1 MESRNKFI
9 YLPVQIL
16 NLKIAALVDTG
27 SSINVISQ
35 QLFNS
40 IPETHKSWVNSTSE
54 KIVLANNQSVN
65 IIGVSRIKIQIPQGK
80 HWILVHVFS
89 QTSHPLLLG
98 TDYLV
103 SKKIMLDFSKLT
115 VCSRF
120 CKVKNQKR
128 LSVLPNSEM
137 IVWGKV
143 HNDILHGMQ
152 GICTNHNYLF
162 KLGVLTAK
170 SVVSVNKD
178 KLVPVKLFN
187 STNEIVDIP
196 RGQIVAKFEILDND
210 SDLIATCIGN
220 RENPEVN
227 NVQFS
232 TEKCEDGE
240 LSGTKFFSY
249 FDIPKHLS
257 ESEQGQLKGFL
268 KSHDNIFVTDE
279 NPALGFTD
287 VVQHKIILKPD
298 FKPKYQRSYRLTP
311 DKKQVLRDHLDHLLK
326 QGIISPVGETED
338 IPITSPIVLV
348 SKRAKESRNSQNSDF
363 NQSSNSL
370 SQFRFC
376 CDFRYLNSQSQQF
389 FYGLPEL
396 QDLTESFSNR
406 TPNFITHIDLSSGFF
421 QMPIS
426 PDSQRYTA
434 FNTCYGTYQF
444 LRLPM
449 GLSSSPG
456 SFQLLM
462 DKVLHGLTFNS
473 CLCYL
478 DDVLITSE
486 TFEQHL
492 SDLHEVFNRLQAAG
506 LKLGPK
512 KCHFAQKS
520 CLFLGHLISKDG
532 IQPPPDRITAVQEYP
547 SPRSVRELRRA
558 LGLLNWF
565 KKFIPNFSAEIEP
578 LTKLLRKNAKFRW
591 TSEQENAFTKLKSL
605 LTNSPILA
613 FPNFH
618 TEFYLAVDTSSKGIG
633 YMLYQYQETA
643 SDSKDVSVIR
653 FGSKSLS
660 KWQRSY
666 GPTKLE
672 LLGMV
677 TAILDC
683 AMYLRGRKFIV
694 ECDHQALRPIFQKQ
708 LKGAIYER
716 WVAILQQ
723 FNFELRYKPAKDMQV
738 ADALSRSTRLTS
750 CEGIDSPDQED
761 PFFPYVPEHV
771 GDIQFEGKRVK
782 FPNFMDSE
790 STDFQE
796 HNLPEVNNVMQSH
809 DSIRN
814 LKHFKRSKQFQ
825 NKQLDFGY
833 DADTEDYDVADQT
846 ISKIKSQLPDYIKY
860 QQFTDKCDSEDR
872 NITADTGNRDI
883 PETSSQNIDTENQSE
898 SVDHKTSAKNQ
909 DTEISTEKED
919 HSNFTTLNTDGD
931 ETQTNLSTETA
942 TSENN
947 TQVKFTDSIEIFRH
961 GDFSKDTF
969 QKLQVRDPYFGPFI
983 SYFEQNKLP
992 SSQKAAR
999 KLLLETPNYDMVD
1012 GLLFHTRTAKCKR
1025 TKLFTSYQLALPEVA
1040 IKTVLR
1046 LYHDSPLG
1054 GHGGIQHTA
1063 DMLKE
1068 HYYFPKLLQSVTDY
1082 VRSCHDCQSRKVT
1095 QVKTKAGI
1103 VAFKTPEAPFQVWQM
1118 DLYGPVPVSAK
1129 GNSYIFTAV
1138 DAFTKFLV
1146 AEPIPNKDALTVAE
1160 VLFKLVSQYG
1170 VCDTLISDRGSEAT
1184 ARAIK
1189 EVCRLLEINQQYTPS
1204 FTHHCLGL
1212 CERTH
1217 RTFAERMTPYIQQGK
1232 HWEDMVPSILF
1243 SLNSTANDSV
1253 KYSPFEILYG
1263 SRPKFPLSGHVR
1275 DLNLA
1280 SIPKDYHDYLK
1291 QFSERLDIIRNEV
1304 KDHALK
1310 SQTAMMERAN
1320 QKVHNLTL
1328 RLGDF
1333 VYMSK
1338 DPTGPGHKFK
1348 FKFAGPYVVENCE
1361 SPHLYT
1367 LKDQTTSK
1375 IFPSIHINR
1384 LKPAYVRKP
1393 NQCNYFM
1400 DPVIT
1405 NVNQFTVEHD
1415 LLSDEHSEH
1424 SENDSPCNDLVSSEN
1439 KLSNVPDVSTS
1450 ENNLPVRRSKRTH
1463 RKPMRFRDTNFTTPE
1478 SSTDSHIK
1486 DNVKIKRILACKIV
1500 NGTHKYLVHLCGEPA
1515 QNARW
1520 MDISDLNV
1528 KAKEIIS
1535 KRPPPIIN

>member
-1 MESRNKFI
+1 MGEAYGYRKAELQVAAASKQAKPSDKRDSEFASLQSQIDTLTKAVQNLTASKTDESTKQNRRTDRFAYSRQQATYPPSGNKQSSAGNQPTSLRQQTIFVSIVIRQIILNVIATGTDKELAVPISHVSCVTKLVIQRLIVRDFRETEQSRGTHQARSFGRTDIGARCRSRSPSRSFINTVQSEHFQTSDDEMQCSTSNMETRNKFI

-152 GICTNHNYLF
+152 GICTNHSYLF

-196 RGQIVAKFEILDND
+196 RGQIVAKFEILAND

-232 TEKCEDGE
+232 TEKCE
-240 LSGTKFFSY
+240 
-249 FDIPKHLS
+249 
-257 ESEQGQLKGFL
+257 
-268 KSHDNIFVTDE
+268 
-279 NPALGFTD
+279 
-287 VVQHKIILKPD
+287 
-298 FKPKYQRSYRLTP
+298 
-311 DKKQVLRDHLDHLLK
+311 
-326 QGIISPVGETED
+326 
-338 IPITSPIVLV
+338 
-348 SKRAKESRNSQNSDF
+348 
-363 NQSSNSL
+363 
-370 SQFRFC
+370 
-376 CDFRYLNSQSQQF
+376 
-389 FYGLPEL
+389 
-396 QDLTESFSNR
+396 
-406 TPNFITHIDLSSGFF
+406 
-421 QMPIS
+421 
-426 PDSQRYTA
+426 
-434 FNTCYGTYQF
+434 
-444 LRLPM
+444 
-449 GLSSSPG
+449 
-456 SFQLLM
+456 
-462 DKVLHGLTFNS
+462 
-473 CLCYL
+473 
-478 DDVLITSE
+478 
-486 TFEQHL
+486 
-492 SDLHEVFNRLQAAG
+492 
-506 LKLGPK
+506 
-512 KCHFAQKS
+512 
-520 CLFLGHLISKDG
+520 
-532 IQPPPDRITAVQEYP
+532 
-547 SPRSVRELRRA
+547 
-558 LGLLNWF
+558 
-565 KKFIPNFSAEIEP
+565 
-578 LTKLLRKNAKFRW
+578 
-591 TSEQENAFTKLKSL
+591 
-605 LTNSPILA
+605 
-613 FPNFH
+613 
-618 TEFYLAVDTSSKGIG
+618 
-633 YMLYQYQETA
+633 
-643 SDSKDVSVIR
+643 
-653 FGSKSLS
+653 
-660 KWQRSY
+660 
-666 GPTKLE
+666 
-672 LLGMV
+672 
-677 TAILDC
+677 
-683 AMYLRGRKFIV
+683 
-694 ECDHQALRPIFQKQ
+694 
-708 LKGAIYER
+708 
-716 WVAILQQ
+716 
-723 FNFELRYKPAKDMQV
+723 
-738 ADALSRSTRLTS
+738 
-750 CEGIDSPDQED
+750 
-761 PFFPYVPEHV
+761 
-771 GDIQFEGKRVK
+771 
-782 FPNFMDSE
+782 
-790 STDFQE
+790 
-796 HNLPEVNNVMQSH
+796 
-809 DSIRN
+809 
-814 LKHFKRSKQFQ
+814 
-825 NKQLDFGY
+825 
-833 DADTEDYDVADQT
+833 
-846 ISKIKSQLPDYIKY
+846 
-860 QQFTDKCDSEDR
+860 
-872 NITADTGNRDI
+872 
-883 PETSSQNIDTENQSE
+883 
-898 SVDHKTSAKNQ
+898 
-909 DTEISTEKED
+909 
-919 HSNFTTLNTDGD
+919 
-931 ETQTNLSTETA
+931 
-942 TSENN
+942 
-947 TQVKFTDSIEIFRH
+947 
-961 GDFSKDTF
+961 
-969 QKLQVRDPYFGPFI
+969 
-983 SYFEQNKLP
+983 
-992 SSQKAAR
+992 
-999 KLLLETPNYDMVD
+999 
-1012 GLLFHTRTAKCKR
+1012 
-1025 TKLFTSYQLALPEVA
+1025 
-1040 IKTVLR
+1040 
-1046 LYHDSPLG
+1046 
-1054 GHGGIQHTA
+1054 
-1063 DMLKE
+1063 
-1068 HYYFPKLLQSVTDY
+1068 
-1082 VRSCHDCQSRKVT
+1082 
-1095 QVKTKAGI
+1095 
-1103 VAFKTPEAPFQVWQM
+1103 KTPEAPFQVWQM

-1129 GNSYIFTAV
+1129 GNSYIFAAV
-1138 DAFTKFLV
+1138 DAFHKIFSCR
-1146 AEPIPNKDALTVAE
+1146 PIPNKDALTVAE

-1170 VCDTLISDRGSEAT
+1170 VCDPLISDRGSEAT

-1217 RTFAERMTPYIQQGK
+1217 RSFAERMTPYIQQGK

-1263 SRPKFPLSGHVR
+1263 SRPKFLLSGHVR

-1486 DNVKIKRILACKIV
+1486 KTMLKSNV
-1500 NGTHKYLVHLCGEPA
+1500 Y
-1515 QNARW
+1515 
-1520 MDISDLNV
+1520 
-1528 KAKEIIS
+1528 
-1535 KRPPPIIN
+1535 

>member
-1 MESRNKFI
+1 MLKVSAGNYPAQRQRKQVVTATNLSPGNQQSSAGNQATNSRQQAT
-9 YLPVQIL
+9 YLPQATNNLCFNCNSPNHIKRYCNWNGQGVSSSDITCQLCDQIGHS
-16 NLKIAALVDTG
+16 A
-27 SSINVISQ
+27 
-35 QLFNS
+35 
-40 IPETHKSWVNSTSE
+40 VNS
-54 KIVLANNQSVN
+54 
-65 IIGVSRIKIQIPQGK
+65 
-80 HWILVHVFS
+80 
-89 QTSHPLLLG
+89 
-98 TDYLV
+98 
-103 SKKIMLDFSKLT
+103 
-115 VCSRF
+115 
-120 CKVKNQKR
+120 
-128 LSVLPNSEM
+128 
-137 IVWGKV
+137 
-143 HNDILHGMQ
+143 
-152 GICTNHNYLF
+152 
-162 KLGVLTAK
+162 K

-187 STNEIVDIP
+187 STSEIVDIP

-220 RENPEVN
+220 RENPETV
-227 NVQFS
+227 
-232 TEKCEDGE
+232 
-240 LSGTKFFSY
+240 
-249 FDIPKHLS
+249 
-257 ESEQGQLKGFL
+257 
-268 KSHDNIFVTDE
+268 
-279 NPALGFTD
+279 
-287 VVQHKIILKPD
+287 
-298 FKPKYQRSYRLTP
+298 
-311 DKKQVLRDHLDHLLK
+311 
-326 QGIISPVGETED
+326 
-338 IPITSPIVLV
+338 
-348 SKRAKESRNSQNSDF
+348 
-363 NQSSNSL
+363 
-370 SQFRFC
+370 
-376 CDFRYLNSQSQQF
+376 
-389 FYGLPEL
+389 
-396 QDLTESFSNR
+396 
-406 TPNFITHIDLSSGFF
+406 
-421 QMPIS
+421 
-426 PDSQRYTA
+426 YT
-434 FNTCYGTYQF
+434 TT
-444 LRLPM
+444 
-449 GLSSSPG
+449 
-456 SFQLLM
+456 
-462 DKVLHGLTFNS
+462 
-473 CLCYL
+473 
-478 DDVLITSE
+478 
-486 TFEQHL
+486 
-492 SDLHEVFNRLQAAG
+492 
-506 LKLGPK
+506 
-512 KCHFAQKS
+512 
-520 CLFLGHLISKDG
+520 
-532 IQPPPDRITAVQEYP
+532 PDRITAVQEYP

-643 SDSKDVSVIR
+643 SDSKEVSVIR

-750 CEGIDSPDQED
+750 CE
-761 PFFPYVPEHV
+761 
-771 GDIQFEGKRVK
+771 
-782 FPNFMDSE
+782 
-790 STDFQE
+790 
-796 HNLPEVNNVMQSH
+796 
-809 DSIRN
+809 
-814 LKHFKRSKQFQ
+814 
-825 NKQLDFGY
+825 
-833 DADTEDYDVADQT
+833 
-846 ISKIKSQLPDYIKY
+846 
-860 QQFTDKCDSEDR
+860 
-872 NITADTGNRDI
+872 DTGNRDI

-898 SVDHKTSAKNQ
+898 SVDPKTSAKNQ

-1103 VAFKTPEAPFQVWQM
+1103 VAFKTPEAPFQVCQM

-1170 VCDTLISDRGSEAT
+1170 VCDTLISDRG
-1184 ARAIK
+1184 
-1189 EVCRLLEINQQYTPS
+1189 
-1204 FTHHCLGL
+1204 F
-1212 CERTH
+1212 
-1217 RTFAERMTPYIQQGK
+1217 GK
-1232 HWEDMVPSILF
+1232 P
-1243 SLNSTANDSV
+1243 
-1253 KYSPFEILYG
+1253 
-1263 SRPKFPLSGHVR
+1263 PLVQLR
-1275 DLNLA
+1275 
-1280 SIPKDYHDYLK
+1280 KCVDYW
-1291 QFSERLDIIRNEV
+1291 R
-1304 KDHALK
+1304 
-1310 SQTAMMERAN
+1310 
-1320 QKVHNLTL
+1320 
-1328 RLGDF
+1328 
-1333 VYMSK
+1333 
-1338 DPTGPGHKFK
+1338 
-1348 FKFAGPYVVENCE
+1348 
-1361 SPHLYT
+1361 
-1367 LKDQTTSK
+1367 
-1375 IFPSIHINR
+1375 
-1384 LKPAYVRKP
+1384 
-1393 NQCNYFM
+1393 
-1400 DPVIT
+1400 
-1405 NVNQFTVEHD
+1405 
-1415 LLSDEHSEH
+1415 
-1424 SENDSPCNDLVSSEN
+1424 
-1439 KLSNVPDVSTS
+1439 
-1450 ENNLPVRRSKRTH
+1450 
-1463 RKPMRFRDTNFTTPE
+1463 
-1478 SSTDSHIK
+1478 
-1486 DNVKIKRILACKIV
+1486 
-1500 NGTHKYLVHLCGEPA
+1500 
-1515 QNARW
+1515 
-1520 MDISDLNV
+1520 
-1528 KAKEIIS
+1528 
-1535 KRPPPIIN
+1535 

>member
-1 MESRNKFI
+1 MTSNQLSANFSDDEYDSEVEFGLISIKSPETPLLPLPVSISPLSQYSDDSLEFELEQPNSVLSDEFLSLNQLREPDINYLLTPSPKLPLNFSTCNSNLAISDTMEKLANCRKFGGYPHENAALFIAEFESYATLHKISPLDDNRIIAALHLHLTGPALTWFNSLSSENKASWEAIVHLFTDKYVDLDWQNPTVMLDSEIFENMSLSSGQSIDDFYCQLVEKANTLKKPDHEILVKFI
-9 YLPVQIL
+9 KGLPEQLAFFVRAGHHRDSPSALAAAKMGEAYGYRKAELQVAAASKQAKPSDKRDSEFASLQSQIDTLTKAVQNLTASKTDESTKQNRRTDRFAYSRQQATNPPQATNSRQQATYLPQATNNLWALYPLALNIL

-326 QGIISPVGETED
+326 QGIISPG
-338 IPITSPIVLV
+338 
-348 SKRAKESRNSQNSDF
+348 
-363 NQSSNSL
+363 
-370 SQFRFC
+370 C
-376 CDFRYLNSQSQQF
+376 
-389 FYGLPEL
+389 
-396 QDLTESFSNR
+396 
-406 TPNFITHIDLSSGFF
+406 
-421 QMPIS
+421 
-426 PDSQRYTA
+426 
-434 FNTCYGTYQF
+434 
-444 LRLPM
+444 
-449 GLSSSPG
+449 
-456 SFQLLM
+456 
-462 DKVLHGLTFNS
+462 
-473 CLCYL
+473 
-478 DDVLITSE
+478 
-486 TFEQHL
+486 
-492 SDLHEVFNRLQAAG
+492 
-506 LKLGPK
+506 
-512 KCHFAQKS
+512 
-520 CLFLGHLISKDG
+520 
-532 IQPPPDRITAVQEYP
+532 
-547 SPRSVRELRRA
+547 
-558 LGLLNWF
+558 
-565 KKFIPNFSAEIEP
+565 AEIEP

-605 LTNSPILA
+605 LTNSPVLA

-898 SVDHKTSAKNQ
+898 SVDPKTSAENQ

-919 HSNFTTLNTDGD
+919 HSNFTTLYK
-931 ETQTNLSTETA
+931 SH
-942 TSENN
+942 SP
-947 TQVKFTDSIEIFRH
+947 FT
-961 GDFSKDTF
+961 
-969 QKLQVRDPYFGPFI
+969 V
-983 SYFEQNKLP
+983 
-992 SSQKAAR
+992 
-999 KLLLETPNYDMVD
+999 
-1012 GLLFHTRTAKCKR
+1012 
-1025 TKLFTSYQLALPEVA
+1025 
-1040 IKTVLR
+1040 
-1046 LYHDSPLG
+1046 
-1054 GHGGIQHTA
+1054 TA
-1063 DMLKE
+1063 DL
-1068 HYYFPKLLQSVTDY
+1068 
-1082 VRSCHDCQSRKVT
+1082 
-1095 QVKTKAGI
+1095 
-1103 VAFKTPEAPFQVWQM
+1103 
-1118 DLYGPVPVSAK
+1118 
-1129 GNSYIFTAV
+1129 
-1138 DAFTKFLV
+1138 
-1146 AEPIPNKDALTVAE
+1146 
-1160 VLFKLVSQYG
+1160 
-1170 VCDTLISDRGSEAT
+1170 
-1184 ARAIK
+1184 
-1189 EVCRLLEINQQYTPS
+1189 
-1204 FTHHCLGL
+1204 
-1212 CERTH
+1212 
-1217 RTFAERMTPYIQQGK
+1217 
-1232 HWEDMVPSILF
+1232 
-1243 SLNSTANDSV
+1243 
-1253 KYSPFEILYG
+1253 
-1263 SRPKFPLSGHVR
+1263 
-1275 DLNLA
+1275 
-1280 SIPKDYHDYLK
+1280 
-1291 QFSERLDIIRNEV
+1291 
-1304 KDHALK
+1304 
-1310 SQTAMMERAN
+1310 
-1320 QKVHNLTL
+1320 
-1328 RLGDF
+1328 
-1333 VYMSK
+1333 
-1338 DPTGPGHKFK
+1338 
-1348 FKFAGPYVVENCE
+1348 
-1361 SPHLYT
+1361 
-1367 LKDQTTSK
+1367 
-1375 IFPSIHINR
+1375 
-1384 LKPAYVRKP
+1384 
-1393 NQCNYFM
+1393 
-1400 DPVIT
+1400 
-1405 NVNQFTVEHD
+1405 
-1415 LLSDEHSEH
+1415 
-1424 SENDSPCNDLVSSEN
+1424 
-1439 KLSNVPDVSTS
+1439 
-1450 ENNLPVRRSKRTH
+1450 
-1463 RKPMRFRDTNFTTPE
+1463 
-1478 SSTDSHIK
+1478 
-1486 DNVKIKRILACKIV
+1486 
-1500 NGTHKYLVHLCGEPA
+1500 
-1515 QNARW
+1515 
-1520 MDISDLNV
+1520 
-1528 KAKEIIS
+1528 
-1535 KRPPPIIN
+1535 

>member
-1 MESRNKFI
+1 
-9 YLPVQIL
+9 
-16 NLKIAALVDTG
+16 
-27 SSINVISQ
+27 
-35 QLFNS
+35 
-40 IPETHKSWVNSTSE
+40 
-54 KIVLANNQSVN
+54 
-65 IIGVSRIKIQIPQGK
+65 
-80 HWILVHVFS
+80 
-89 QTSHPLLLG
+89 
-98 TDYLV
+98 
-103 SKKIMLDFSKLT
+103 
-115 VCSRF
+115 
-120 CKVKNQKR
+120 
-128 LSVLPNSEM
+128 M

-170 SVVSVNKD
+170 AVVSVNKD

-187 STNEIVDIP
+187 STSEIVDIP

-220 RENPEVN
+220 KDNPEVN

-240 LSGTKFFSY
+240 L
-249 FDIPKHLS
+249 
-257 ESEQGQLKGFL
+257 
-268 KSHDNIFVTDE
+268 NE

-348 SKRAKESRNSQNSDF
+348 SKRAKESRNSQNSNF

-605 LTNSPILA
+605 LINSPILA

-643 SDSKDVSVIR
+643 SDSKAVSVIR

-683 AMYLRGRKFIV
+683 SMYLRGRKFIV
-694 ECDHQALRPIFQKQ
+694 ECDHQAPSAYISKKQ

-738 ADALSRSTRLTS
+738 ADALSRSTRLTTS
-750 CEGIDSPDQED
+750 EGIDSPDQED
-761 PFFPYVPEHV
+761 PFF
-771 GDIQFEGKRVK
+771 RT
-782 FPNFMDSE
+782 FPNIRLRCSR
-790 STDFQE
+790 S
-796 HNLPEVNNVMQSH
+796 NN
-809 DSIRN
+809 
-814 LKHFKRSKQFQ
+814 FQ
-825 NKQLDFGY
+825 NK
-833 DADTEDYDVADQT
+833 
-846 ISKIKSQLPDYIKY
+846 SQLSDYIKY

-983 SYFEQNKLP
+983 SYFDQNKLP

-1068 HYYFPKLLQSVTDY
+1068 HYYFRNYYSV
-1082 VRSCHDCQSRKVT
+1082 
-1095 QVKTKAGI
+1095 
-1103 VAFKTPEAPFQVWQM
+1103 
-1118 DLYGPVPVSAK
+1118 
-1129 GNSYIFTAV
+1129 
-1138 DAFTKFLV
+1138 
-1146 AEPIPNKDALTVAE
+1146 
-1160 VLFKLVSQYG
+1160 
-1170 VCDTLISDRGSEAT
+1170 
-1184 ARAIK
+1184 
-1189 EVCRLLEINQQYTPS
+1189 
-1204 FTHHCLGL
+1204 
-1212 CERTH
+1212 
-1217 RTFAERMTPYIQQGK
+1217 
-1232 HWEDMVPSILF
+1232 
-1243 SLNSTANDSV
+1243 
-1253 KYSPFEILYG
+1253 
-1263 SRPKFPLSGHVR
+1263 
-1275 DLNLA
+1275 
-1280 SIPKDYHDYLK
+1280 
-1291 QFSERLDIIRNEV
+1291 
-1304 KDHALK
+1304 
-1310 SQTAMMERAN
+1310 
-1320 QKVHNLTL
+1320 
-1328 RLGDF
+1328 
-1333 VYMSK
+1333 
-1338 DPTGPGHKFK
+1338 
-1348 FKFAGPYVVENCE
+1348 
-1361 SPHLYT
+1361 
-1367 LKDQTTSK
+1367 
-1375 IFPSIHINR
+1375 
-1384 LKPAYVRKP
+1384 
-1393 NQCNYFM
+1393 
-1400 DPVIT
+1400 
-1405 NVNQFTVEHD
+1405 
-1415 LLSDEHSEH
+1415 
-1424 SENDSPCNDLVSSEN
+1424 
-1439 KLSNVPDVSTS
+1439 
-1450 ENNLPVRRSKRTH
+1450 
-1463 RKPMRFRDTNFTTPE
+1463 
-1478 SSTDSHIK
+1478 
-1486 DNVKIKRILACKIV
+1486 
-1500 NGTHKYLVHLCGEPA
+1500 
-1515 QNARW
+1515 
-1520 MDISDLNV
+1520 
-1528 KAKEIIS
+1528 
-1535 KRPPPIIN
+1535 

>member
-1 MESRNKFI
+1 
-9 YLPVQIL
+9 
-16 NLKIAALVDTG
+16 
-27 SSINVISQ
+27 
-35 QLFNS
+35 
-40 IPETHKSWVNSTSE
+40 
-54 KIVLANNQSVN
+54 
-65 IIGVSRIKIQIPQGK
+65 
-80 HWILVHVFS
+80 
-89 QTSHPLLLG
+89 
-98 TDYLV
+98 
-103 SKKIMLDFSKLT
+103 
-115 VCSRF
+115 
-120 CKVKNQKR
+120 
-128 LSVLPNSEM
+128 
-137 IVWGKV
+137 
-143 HNDILHGMQ
+143 
-152 GICTNHNYLF
+152 
-162 KLGVLTAK
+162 
-170 SVVSVNKD
+170 
-178 KLVPVKLFN
+178 
-187 STNEIVDIP
+187 
-196 RGQIVAKFEILDND
+196 
-210 SDLIATCIGN
+210 
-220 RENPEVN
+220 
-227 NVQFS
+227 
-232 TEKCEDGE
+232 
-240 LSGTKFFSY
+240 
-249 FDIPKHLS
+249 
-257 ESEQGQLKGFL
+257 
-268 KSHDNIFVTDE
+268 
-279 NPALGFTD
+279 
-287 VVQHKIILKPD
+287 
-298 FKPKYQRSYRLTP
+298 
-311 DKKQVLRDHLDHLLK
+311 
-326 QGIISPVGETED
+326 
-338 IPITSPIVLV
+338 
-348 SKRAKESRNSQNSDF
+348 
-363 NQSSNSL
+363 
-370 SQFRFC
+370 
-376 CDFRYLNSQSQQF
+376 
-389 FYGLPEL
+389 
-396 QDLTESFSNR
+396 
-406 TPNFITHIDLSSGFF
+406 
-421 QMPIS
+421 MPIS

-532 IQPPPDRITAVQEYP
+532 IQPHLIELQQFRI
-547 SPRSVRELRRA
+547 SVT
-558 LGLLNWF
+558 
-565 KKFIPNFSAEIEP
+565 PVTEIEP

-605 LTNSPILA
+605 LTNSPVLA

-771 GDIQFEGKRVK
+771 GDIQLEGKRVK

-872 NITADTGNRDI
+872 NITTDTGNRDI

-898 SVDHKTSAKNQ
+898 SVDPKTSAKNQ

-1170 VCDTLISDRGSEAT
+1170 V
-1184 ARAIK
+1184 
-1189 EVCRLLEINQQYTPS
+1189 
-1204 FTHHCLGL
+1204 
-1212 CERTH
+1212 
-1217 RTFAERMTPYIQQGK
+1217 
-1232 HWEDMVPSILF
+1232 SIL
-1243 SLNSTANDSV
+1243 
-1253 KYSPFEILYG
+1253 
-1263 SRPKFPLSGHVR
+1263 
-1275 DLNLA
+1275 
-1280 SIPKDYHDYLK
+1280 
-1291 QFSERLDIIRNEV
+1291 
-1304 KDHALK
+1304 
-1310 SQTAMMERAN
+1310 
-1320 QKVHNLTL
+1320 
-1328 RLGDF
+1328 
-1333 VYMSK
+1333 
-1338 DPTGPGHKFK
+1338 
-1348 FKFAGPYVVENCE
+1348 
-1361 SPHLYT
+1361 
-1367 LKDQTTSK
+1367 
-1375 IFPSIHINR
+1375 
-1384 LKPAYVRKP
+1384 
-1393 NQCNYFM
+1393 
-1400 DPVIT
+1400 
-1405 NVNQFTVEHD
+1405 
-1415 LLSDEHSEH
+1415 
-1424 SENDSPCNDLVSSEN
+1424 
-1439 KLSNVPDVSTS
+1439 
-1450 ENNLPVRRSKRTH
+1450 
-1463 RKPMRFRDTNFTTPE
+1463 
-1478 SSTDSHIK
+1478 
-1486 DNVKIKRILACKIV
+1486 
-1500 NGTHKYLVHLCGEPA
+1500 
-1515 QNARW
+1515 
-1520 MDISDLNV
+1520 
-1528 KAKEIIS
+1528 
-1535 KRPPPIIN
+1535 

>member
-1 MESRNKFI
+1 
-9 YLPVQIL
+9 
-16 NLKIAALVDTG
+16 
-27 SSINVISQ
+27 
-35 QLFNS
+35 
-40 IPETHKSWVNSTSE
+40 
-54 KIVLANNQSVN
+54 
-65 IIGVSRIKIQIPQGK
+65 
-80 HWILVHVFS
+80 
-89 QTSHPLLLG
+89 
-98 TDYLV
+98 
-103 SKKIMLDFSKLT
+103 
-115 VCSRF
+115 
-120 CKVKNQKR
+120 
-128 LSVLPNSEM
+128 M

-170 SVVSVNKD
+170 AVVSVNKD

-187 STNEIVDIP
+187 STSEIVDIP

-220 RENPEVN
+220 KDNPEFN

-326 QGIISPVGETED
+326 QGIISPVGETEH

-348 SKRAKESRNSQNSDF
+348 SKRANESRNSQNSNF

-492 SDLHEVFNRLQAAG
+492 SDLHEVFNRL
-506 LKLGPK
+506 KTVYN
-512 KCHFAQKS
+512 HR
-520 CLFLGHLISKDG
+520 LIELQQFKN
-532 IQPPPDRITAVQEYP
+532 IRHPDH
-547 SPRSVRELRRA
+547 
-558 LGLLNWF
+558 
-565 KKFIPNFSAEIEP
+565 AEIEP

-605 LTNSPILA
+605 LINSPILA

-643 SDSKDVSVIR
+643 SDSKAVSVIR

-672 LLGMV
+672 LLGM
-677 TAILDC
+677 
-683 AMYLRGRKFIV
+683 
-694 ECDHQALRPIFQKQ
+694 
-708 LKGAIYER
+708 
-716 WVAILQQ
+716 
-723 FNFELRYKPAKDMQV
+723 
-738 ADALSRSTRLTS
+738 
-750 CEGIDSPDQED
+750 
-761 PFFPYVPEHV
+761 
-771 GDIQFEGKRVK
+771 
-782 FPNFMDSE
+782 
-790 STDFQE
+790 
-796 HNLPEVNNVMQSH
+796 
-809 DSIRN
+809 
-814 LKHFKRSKQFQ
+814 
-825 NKQLDFGY
+825 
-833 DADTEDYDVADQT
+833 
-846 ISKIKSQLPDYIKY
+846 
-860 QQFTDKCDSEDR
+860 
-872 NITADTGNRDI
+872 
-883 PETSSQNIDTENQSE
+883 
-898 SVDHKTSAKNQ
+898 

-931 ETQTNLSTETA
+931 ETQTSLSTETA

-947 TQVKFTDSIEIFRH
+947 TQVKFTDSVEIFRH
-961 GDFSKDTF
+961 GDFIKDTF

-1046 LYHDSPLG
+1046 LYHDSPLS

-1189 EVCRLLEINQQYTPS
+1189 EVCRLLEINQQYTRVLL
-1204 FTHHCLGL
+1204 TTVLVC
-1212 CERTH
+1212 
-1217 RTFAERMTPYIQQGK
+1217 
-1232 HWEDMVPSILF
+1232 
-1243 SLNSTANDSV
+1243 V
-1253 KYSPFEILYG
+1253 KEHI
-1263 SRPKFPLSGHVR
+1263 
-1275 DLNLA
+1275 
-1280 SIPKDYHDYLK
+1280 
-1291 QFSERLDIIRNEV
+1291 ERL
-1304 KDHALK
+1304 
-1310 SQTAMMERAN
+1310 
-1320 QKVHNLTL
+1320 
-1328 RLGDF
+1328 
-1333 VYMSK
+1333 
-1338 DPTGPGHKFK
+1338 
-1348 FKFAGPYVVENCE
+1348 
-1361 SPHLYT
+1361 
-1367 LKDQTTSK
+1367 
-1375 IFPSIHINR
+1375 
-1384 LKPAYVRKP
+1384 
-1393 NQCNYFM
+1393 
-1400 DPVIT
+1400 
-1405 NVNQFTVEHD
+1405 
-1415 LLSDEHSEH
+1415 
-1424 SENDSPCNDLVSSEN
+1424 
-1439 KLSNVPDVSTS
+1439 
-1450 ENNLPVRRSKRTH
+1450 
-1463 RKPMRFRDTNFTTPE
+1463 
-1478 SSTDSHIK
+1478 
-1486 DNVKIKRILACKIV
+1486 
-1500 NGTHKYLVHLCGEPA
+1500 
-1515 QNARW
+1515 QNA
-1520 MDISDLNV
+1520 
-1528 KAKEIIS
+1528 
-1535 KRPPPIIN
+1535 